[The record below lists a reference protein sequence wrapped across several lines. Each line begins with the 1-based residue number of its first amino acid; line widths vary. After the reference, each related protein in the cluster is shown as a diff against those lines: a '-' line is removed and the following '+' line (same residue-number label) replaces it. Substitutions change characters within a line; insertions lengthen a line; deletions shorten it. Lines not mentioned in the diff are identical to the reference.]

1 MMLMKRKILERLALE
16 EKVETSEKMET
27 EVIVYAKIDNFE
39 GLHGADNTE
48 EQFQLQGEFS
58 NGIRCRVRRVTIDE
72 QAKYYF
78 TYKLPT
84 QNKEGLEANIE
95 HTAEVDKDFFDGFK
109 SVAKTAVNKTRYK
122 FDSRSV
128 TMTIN
133 VDGEDKVIVLP
144 NIQYEVDVYRDR
156 NGEYIDWCKIDV
168 EVDVILNFIKSNYP
182 EYESMRLSV
191 KTNHLPFQPVT
202 PIMAQS
208 ANEEQRAFIDS
219 LWDEKFNLNVE
230 T

>member
-1 MMLMKRKILERLALE
+1 MKRKILERLALE

-39 GLHGADNTE
+39 GLHGADSTE

-109 SVAKTAVNKTRYK
+109 SIAKVAVNKTRYN
-122 FDSRSV
+122 FNSRSV

-230 T
+230 A